1 MTPLQLE
8 RLELLANSLTL
19 GIRQSDRQLGACIL
33 YLMSLHASGYDLAN
47 ITERLAI
54 TAHKVT
60 HPLMAECHQ

>member
-1 MTPLQLE
+1 MTPQQQTTLE
-8 RLELLANSLTL
+8 QTANALTL
-19 GIRQSDRQLGACIL
+19 RLRQSDRQLGACIL